1 MRSVGW
7 REGAKRN
14 SSTAQAAPR
23 SRTNERKRRRLASV
37 GMTFGNRC
45 FASVGMTVGNR
56 CLGNRLGFDE
66 ALGTGG
72 ETRRGLDETVDIRSE
87 AVLGGRQAESANK
100 KRDLAGEAAGG

>member
-23 SRTNERKRRRLASV
+23 SRTNERKRPRLASI
-37 GMTFGNRC
+37 
-45 FASVGMTVGNR
+45 GMTVGNR
-56 CLGNRLGFDE
+56 CLGKRFGFDE

-72 ETRRGLDETVDIRSE
+72 ETRRGLDEAVDIRSE
-87 AVLGGRQAESANK
+87 AGLGGRKADSANK
-100 KRDLAGEAAGG
+100 NRDLAGEAADG